1 VVHLVTEEPPLYYG
15 DFEMP
20 LTLQTVQEVK
30 TVAKEAP
37 SFSSGEKMDV
47 LFVIMIVLLLF
58 AFKNVTA
65 FLMKGAGLIVLGL
78 GVYTLLL

>member
-1 VVHLVTEEPPLYYG
+1 
-15 DFEMP
+15 MP

-47 LFVIMIVLLLF
+47 LFVIMIVLLMF
-58 AFKNVTA
+58 AFKNITA
-65 FLMKGAGLIVLGL
+65 FIMKGAGLIVLGL
-78 GVYTLLL
+78 GLYTLLL